1 MPTQTQT
8 QIHKPPLSSPP
19 SPYHRLKHRLGTYMQ
34 NSPRCL
40 HHHHH
45 WIKTRTVGS
54 CTSGWEH
61 WSPQPTINPHHHSQI
76 STVSSST
83 IIHKS
88 WHRCNDQS
96 YVSAPV
102 LLKTGSDMI
111 SAPSFVLSNREV
123 LDIKCVEWIYDTCDD
138 NQPLPQRTV
147 PPFRWKWNLCTGA
160 KKEWNRSN
168 YFHVWVVKWTIVLAD
183 QMVDL
188 DSRLIHKMAPQPL
201 DASGKLIDTVSISM
215 CHQAKSKYICQAWSI
230 QQSHDYWPWYRSGW
244 GWKCNIKSKTT
255 DDVPHIFVKSQSS
268 SHWRWTHEWRQN
280 GARCQ
285 ALLGKNSKTRS
296 SERVRAGMEED
307 SGKNQP
313 HVKSSFNGYWHRGDW
328 GLSIYITEY
337 LPFFGLWATVHFE
350 LTPLFILT

>member
-1 MPTQTQT
+1 MISLRLAGCLTR
-8 QIHKPPLSSPP
+8 LDVWLDVRLAWMSDLAWCP
-19 SPYHRLKHRLGTYMQ
+19 SAGCP
-34 NSPRCL
+34 
-40 HHHHH
+40 
-45 WIKTRTVGS
+45 
-54 CTSGWEH
+54 
-61 WSPQPTINPHHHSQI
+61 PTINPHHHSQI

-83 IIHKS
+83 IIVHKS

-160 KKEWNRSN
+160 KKERNRSN

-201 DASGKLIDTVSISM
+201 DASGKLIDIVSISM

-230 QQSHDYWPWYRSGW
+230 QQSHDYWPWYRPGW
-244 GWKCNIKSKTT
+244 GWIWKCNIKSKTT
-255 DDVPHIFVKSQSS
+255 DVPTSLS
-268 SHWRWTHEWRQN
+268 SHNPHHTGDEHMSGGKMERGVRLCSARTPRLDRVSRSELGWRRIQGRTNH
-280 GARCQ
+280 
-285 ALLGKNSKTRS
+285 
-296 SERVRAGMEED
+296 M
-307 SGKNQP
+307 
-313 HVKSSFNGYWHRGDW
+313 
-328 GLSIYITEY
+328 
-337 LPFFGLWATVHFE
+337 
-350 LTPLFILT
+350 